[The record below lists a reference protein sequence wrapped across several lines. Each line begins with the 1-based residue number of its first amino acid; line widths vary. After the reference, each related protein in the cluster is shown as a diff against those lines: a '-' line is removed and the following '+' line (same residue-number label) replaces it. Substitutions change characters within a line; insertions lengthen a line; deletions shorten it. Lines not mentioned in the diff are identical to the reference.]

1 MRLDARAIR
10 ALFLPG
16 VKGATVLVDRR
27 YNSLRPYRRREPD
40 LYAVRLQARCL
51 VGYVSLAGEHLL
63 VQPRNPDFLVE
74 LARIDGARGYSDYL
88 IGRAC
93 HIALEV

>member
-1 MRLDARAIR
+1 MPCACR
-10 ALFLPG
+10 
-16 VKGATVLVDRR
+16 
-27 YNSLRPYRRREPD
+27 
-40 LYAVRLQARCL
+40 RCL

-74 LARIDGARGYSDYL
+74 PARIDGARGYSDYL